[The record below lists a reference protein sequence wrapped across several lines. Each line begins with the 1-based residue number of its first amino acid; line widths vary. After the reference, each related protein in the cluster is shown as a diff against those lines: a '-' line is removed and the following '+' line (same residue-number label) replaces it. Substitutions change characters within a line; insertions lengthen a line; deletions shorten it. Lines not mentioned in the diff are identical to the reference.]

1 MAALTRIKI
10 LTTGVTTTAPSN
22 LKTGELAYSY
32 VPGTQSNNGD
42 RLYIG
47 TGTETNGIAAAVDLI
62 GGKYFTG
69 LLDHVHGVTTASSA
83 LIVDSNKHLSDLAI
97 GSLQLGASGGSG
109 QAVTSITTS
118 QTLSGADN
126 TQLPTALAVKSYV
139 DTASAAQGLDFQGD
153 SGTGNINLS
162 TQTFSIEGGTALSTS
177 ATGQTL
183 TVSLDNTAVTAGS
196 YGSATQIPTFTVDA
210 QGRLTA
216 ASAVN
221 VATDLTISDGVAT
234 DTISLLT
241 DTLTFSGTT
250 NEVEVAVANKTVTVG
265 LPNNVTVSNNLTV
278 GGNLVVQGSTTQ
290 VNSTE
295 VTISDPVI
303 ELAKDTT
310 SAQSDGL
317 DRGIRFK
324 WGDGDIVAE
333 GFFGFD
339 IQSQRFVFKD
349 HEVTATDNFSSP
361 WGDAEFGTVYG
372 MGADFGNVTIAITND
387 QTINTT
393 SGDLNLTSDSGTVT
407 VDGDLEADSLT
418 LDNALDVSSGGTGLD
433 SLTGNAYVI
442 SNGAGDAFTF
452 VTGSQGDVLQFNAS
466 GVPVASNVI
475 DGGTY

>member
-47 TGTETNGIAAAVDLI
+47 TGTETNGIASNIDII

-69 LLDHVHGVTTASSA
+69 LLDHTHGITTASSA
-83 LIVDSNKHLSDLAI
+83 LIVDDNKHLSDLAI
-97 GSLQLGASGGSG
+97 GSLQLGASGGVG

-118 QTLSGADN
+118 QTLAGADN
-126 TQLPTALAVKSYV
+126 TQLPTALAVKSYIES
-139 DTASAAQGLDFQGD
+139 TEAAIDLDFGGD
-153 SGTGNINLS
+153 SGTGNINLA
-162 TQTFSIEGGTALSTS
+162 TQSLSIAGGTALTTT
-177 ATGQTL
+177 ANGQTL
-183 TVSLDNTAVTAGS
+183 TVALDNTTVTPGN
-196 YGSATQIPTFTVDA
+196 YGSTTQIPTFTVDA

-216 ASAVN
+216 AGSVN
-221 VATDLTISDGVAT
+221 VATDLTISDGTNT
-234 DTISLLT
+234 DTVSLLT
-241 DTLTFSGTT
+241 DTLSFLGTT
-250 NEVEVAVANKTVTVG
+250 NETTVAVTDNTVTIG
-265 LPNNVTVSNNLTV
+265 LPDDVTVTNNLTV

-324 WGDGDIVAE
+324 WGDGSIVAE

-339 IQSQRFVFKD
+339 IQTQRFVFKD
-349 HEVTATDNFSSP
+349 HEVTATDNFSAP
-361 WGDAEFGTVYG
+361 WGDAEFGDVYAR
-372 MGADFGNVTIAITND
+372 GADIGNITVGITTDNTIT
-387 QTINTT
+387 TT
-393 SGDLNLTSDSGTVT
+393 SGDLVLSSTTGDVV
-407 VDGDLEADSLT
+407 VDGDLAADSLALT
-418 LDNALDVSSGGTGLD
+418 NALSVTNGGTGLT
-433 SLTGNAYVI
+433 SLTGNSVVI
-442 SNGAGDAFTF
+442 ANAAGDAFTF
-452 VTGSQGDVLQFNAS
+452 VTGAQGDVIQFNAS
-466 GVPVASNVI
+466 GVPVASNII

>member
-47 TGTETNGIAAAVDLI
+47 TGTETNGIASNIDII
-62 GGKYFTG
+62 GGKYFTN
-69 LLDHVHGVTTASSA
+69 LLDHTHGITTASSA

-97 GSLQLGASGGSG
+97 GSLQLGASGGAG

-139 DTASAAQGLDFQGD
+139 DTAEAAVDLDFGGD
-153 SGTGNINLS
+153 SGTGNINLA
-162 TQTFSIEGGTALSTS
+162 TQSLIIAGGTALTTS
-177 ATGQTL
+177 ATAQTL
-183 TVSLDNTAVTAGS
+183 TIALDNTAVTAGS

-216 ASAVN
+216 ASSVS
-221 VATDLTISDGVAT
+221 VATDLTISDGTAT
-234 DTISLLT
+234 DTVSLLT
-241 DTLTFSGTT
+241 DTLSFLGTT
-250 NEVEVAVANKTVTVG
+250 NETTVAVTDNTVTIG
-265 LPNNVTVSNNLTV
+265 LPDNVTIGNTLTV
-278 GGNLVVQGSTTQ
+278 TGDLIVQGTTTT

-295 VTISDPVI
+295 VSISDPVI
-303 ELAKDTT
+303 ELAYDTT
-310 SAQSDGL
+310 NVASDGL
-317 DRGIRFK
+317 DRGVRFK
-324 WGDGDIVAE
+324 WGNGTAVKE

-339 IQSQRFVFKD
+339 IQTQRFVFKPD
-349 HEVTATDNFSSP
+349 ESATTDNFSAP
-361 WGDAEFGTVYG
+361 WGDVEFGDVYG
-372 MGADFGNVTIAITND
+372 TGADLGNITIAIATDN
-387 QTINTT
+387 TITTT
-393 SGDLNLTSDSGTVT
+393 SGDLVLSSTTGDVV
-407 VDGDLEADSLT
+407 VDGDLSADSL
-418 LDNALDVSSGGTGLD
+418 ALTTALSIGNGGTGLT
-433 SLTGNAYVI
+433 SLTGNSVVI
-442 SNGAGDAFTF
+442 ANGAGDAFTF
-452 VTGSQGDVLQFNAS
+452 VTGALGDVIQFNAS